1 MQLLPKKV
9 IIEINKGIIEEWN
22 QKNPDQEVFAA
33 DNNRLNEVMKLVKE
47 QDDFITRAGYYM
59 AVMAW
64 AQPFSGANKRT
75 GVVCADT
82 WLRMNGYLLST
93 ENDEDR
99 EYIRSLLFEIQGSR
113 VKMNDFTVAKIILYV
128 AKRLKKHEQ

>member
-33 DNNRLNEVMKLVKE
+33 DNNRLNEVMKLVKK

-59 AVMAW
+59 AAMAW

-82 WLRMNGYLLST
+82 WLRMNGYLLSA
-93 ENDEDR
+93 ENDKDR
-99 EYIRSLLFEIQGSR
+99 EYIRSLLFEVQGR
-113 VKMNDFTVAKIILYV
+113 RDKMDDFTVAKIILYV
-128 AKRLKKHEQ
+128 AKRLKKHGQ